1 MSDSTSY
8 VCKAVGDGSIRLTE
22 KQVFNESTTVYH
34 MVGHRLRQAVQLVD
48 EALVL
53 NEENPVFE
61 EHQQMHE
68 EIERLQAELKRVLT
82 VVDARHKEHAS

>member
-1 MSDSTSY
+1 MDEI
-8 VCKAVGDGSIRLTE
+8 KMP
-22 KQVFNESTTVYH
+22 VFNESTTVYH
-34 MVGHRLRQAVQLVD
+34 VVGHRLRKAAQLVD